1 MTDPLEQ
8 IRNREWFYPYEMP
21 DGTVVPSYHG
31 GELDLIHA
39 TRWGM
44 LEQRLKAEHPQ
55 GFAGLKA
62 VDLAAHQGWFAHNL
76 ARIGLTDV
84 LGIDARARHV
94 EDAGLMAGAQGHD
107 GLEFRQG
114 DVFEIDTE
122 ALGTFDV
129 VLMLGLLYHVE
140 NPVGA
145 LRVARALCSGV
156 CVIETQVAPN
166 LSGMLDY
173 GSYRFVRPMKGAFA
187 IIDEMDDTEGPEASV
202 TGICLVPSLEALVW
216 CMEKVGFRDIE
227 VLPPPAD
234 GYEQLVHGKRVM
246 VAARA

>member
-1 MTDPLEQ
+1 MTNLIDQ
-8 IRNREWFYPYEMP
+8 ARNREWFYPYELP
-21 DGTVVPSYHG
+21 DGNVVSSYHG

-44 LEQRLKAEHPQ
+44 LERRLKAEHPH

-76 ARIGLTDV
+76 AGMGLTDV

-94 EDAGLMAGAQGHD
+94 EDASLMARIQGHD

-114 DVFEIDTE
+114 DVFEID
-122 ALGTFDV
+122 ANDLGTFDV

-145 LRVARALCSGV
+145 LRVARSLCSGL

-173 GSYRFVRPMKGAFA
+173 GSYRFVRPMKGSFA
-187 IIDEMDDTEGPEASV
+187 IIDEMADTEGPEASV
-202 TGICLVPSLEALVW
+202 TGICLVPSLEALTW

-227 VLPPPAD
+227 VLPPPED